1 MSVNVRKTTTAYSVK
16 EKYTEVRE
24 AARRLQQL
32 AKEVCITLF
41 TRDQIQ
47 THSLQDASLNVLQKL
62 PNPPHF

>member
-32 AKEVCITLF
+32 AKEVCIT
-41 TRDQIQ
+41 RDQIQ
-47 THSLQDASLNVLQKL
+47 THSLQDTTLNVLQKL